1 MSRNGAATV
10 MPQVL
15 SRNGSATPTARAGAP
30 LPTRERKP
38 GYVAMAVLLIV
49 GLAALF
55 GFFYQQAGSKQ
66 PVVVVARE
74 VPAGHVLQRE
84 DLSTVDVAGGVVAI
98 AGANLESVLGQ
109 VATVPLLP
117 NTLLQRSMVTD
128 ENPLTADQARVGVAL
143 KSGQIPAEGVQPG
156 DVVQVVQLPGDGQA
170 APTKDQAG
178 PPVLVD
184 RATVY
189 AAAEDPALSG
199 GTLLT
204 LVVPADM
211 APLVAVAGAAGRV
224 AVIAVRP

>member
-1 MSRNGAATV
+1 

-128 ENPLTADQARVGVAL
+128 ENPLTADEARVGVAL

-156 DVVQVVQLPGDGQA
+156 DVVQVVQLPADGQA
-170 APTKDQAG
+170 PAANDKAAKDQAG

>member
-1 MSRNGAATV
+1 VSRNGAATV

-15 SRNGSATPTARAGAP
+15 SRNGSATPAARAGAP

-38 GYVAMAVLLIV
+38 GYVALAVLLIV

-98 AGANLESVLGQ
+98 AGANLDSVIGQ
-109 VATVPLLP
+109 VATVTLLP
-117 NTLLQRSMVTD
+117 NTLLQRSMVTN
-128 ENPLTADQARVGVAL
+128 ENPLTADEARVGVAL
-143 KSGQIPAEGVQPG
+143 RSGQVPAEGVQPG
-156 DVVQVVQLPGDGQA
+156 DVVQVVRLPADGQA
-170 APTKDQAG
+170 AVAKDQA

-189 AAAEDPALSG
+189 AAAEDPAQSG

-204 LVVPADM
+204 LVVPAKT
-211 APLVAVAGAAGRV
+211 APQVAVAGAAGRV